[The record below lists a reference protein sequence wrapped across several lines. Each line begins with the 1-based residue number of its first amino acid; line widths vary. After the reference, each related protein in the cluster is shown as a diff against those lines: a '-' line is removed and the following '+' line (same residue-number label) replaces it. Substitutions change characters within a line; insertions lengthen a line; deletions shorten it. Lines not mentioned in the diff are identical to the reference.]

1 MGFNYIRY
9 SIEFFAKRMG
19 KGELNVATTGNLLRS
34 ERERQGW
41 TLQEVSVAIHIKIE
55 YLQALE
61 MDQYDCIP
69 GEVFVKG
76 FIRCYASF
84 LGISG
89 ESLVSIYKKK
99 GITVDKDNKGP
110 SSMIDVKET
119 RIRKRYTKKKA
130 RWVEISLVAG
140 FLIFLVLIIWMK

>member
-1 MGFNYIRY
+1 MG
-9 SIEFFAKRMG
+9 E
-19 KGELNVATTGNLLRS
+19 GELNVATTGNLLRS

-89 ESLVSIYKKK
+89 EPLVSVYKKK
-99 GITVDKDNKGP
+99 GITIDLSLIHISEPTRQDRPSRMP
-110 SSMIDVKET
+110 SS
-119 RIRKRYTKKKA
+119 A
-130 RWVEISLVAG
+130 
-140 FLIFLVLIIWMK
+140 